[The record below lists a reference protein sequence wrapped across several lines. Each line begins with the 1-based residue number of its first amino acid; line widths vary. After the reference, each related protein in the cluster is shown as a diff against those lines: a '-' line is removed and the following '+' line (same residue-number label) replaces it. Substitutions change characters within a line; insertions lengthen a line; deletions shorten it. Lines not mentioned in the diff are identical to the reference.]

1 LTGCGGDDFNP
12 EYRQVTGTV
21 TLDGAPLTRG
31 TVSLMPEKGTNTT
44 SGEIDASGKFQLST
58 HKLGDGAAP
67 GKYRAGITAWEV
79 APDMLD
85 DGTPV
90 EGKSLIPEKY
100 MNPQTSGLT
109 AEITDEPTQTIEFRL
124 RSK

>member
-1 LTGCGGDDFNP
+1 
-12 EYRQVTGTV
+12 
-21 TLDGAPLTRG
+21 
-31 TVSLMPEKGTNTT
+31 MPEKGTNTT